1 MDNLHMDRGV
11 FQKIKL
17 LIRNRFALSGLAL
30 AITYAVFSILQLN
43 KLLHAILEGEYYYT
57 YQITF
62 LIIMFFLFQYYL
74 KRYKNLTLKFYKILI
89 FGTVGGYF
97 AGICAY
103 LGMVCFV
110 DFGFGVLVNT
120 IKLTSVWFVLFV
132 PSFFSLSWFFG
143 GLIGFI
149 TWLLYK
155 LSNDKIKDTI
165 M

>member
-11 FQKIKL
+11 
-17 LIRNRFALSGLAL
+17 
-30 AITYAVFSILQLN
+30 
-43 KLLHAILEGEYYYT
+43 
-57 YQITF
+57 
-62 LIIMFFLFQYYL
+62 
-74 KRYKNLTLKFYKILI
+74 
-89 FGTVGGYF
+89 
-97 AGICAY
+97 CAY